1 MFSVWQLFMQIW
13 LREQTGMSSTNQNF
27 QFQTHGGKQT
37 IENVQMI
44 QLAAKLW
51 KEQKGFDTYGEKA
64 LKVNFSFGEI
74 TSSFGYLG
82 DNYILG
88 I

>member
-1 MFSVWQLFMQIW
+1 VAAFYADLVERTHASL
-13 LREQTGMSSTNQNF
+13 SPTNQNF
-27 QFQTHGGKQT
+27 KFQTHGGKQT

-51 KEQKGFDTYGEKA
+51 KDQKGFDEYGEKA
-64 LKVNFSFGEI
+64 LKVRK

-82 DNYILG
+82 HNYFLG
-88 I
+88 VQN